1 MNINHKFLFLLSK
14 FAEVYPIGHSKYAP
28 GTMASLTAIFIGYF
42 LILNL
47 DIKIYLIFLF
57 MFIITSYFLCEAH
70 IKLHKKKDPKEV
82 VVDEISG
89 QFIAILGCVQSEK
102 FTYIFLFLSLFL
114 SFILFRFFDIT
125 KIGPIKKF
133 ENLPNGIGIMADD
146 IAAGLFAFITQA
158 AILTSINQNIYIKTL
173 WN

>member
-1 MNINHKFLFLLSK
+1 MTINQKFLFYLSR

-28 GTMASLTAIFIGYF
+28 GTMGSLVGVLVGSF

-47 DIKIYLIFLF
+47 DIKFYLILLII
-57 MFIITSYFLCEAH
+57 FIIVSYFLCEAH
-70 IKLHKKKDPKEV
+70 IKLYNVKDPKEV
-82 VVDEISG
+82 VIDEISG
-89 QFIAILGCVQSEK
+89 QFIAMLGCVQSEK
-102 FTYIFLFLSLFL
+102 STYIFLSLLL
-114 SFILFRFFDIT
+114 SFLLFRFFDIT

-146 IAAGLFAFITQA
+146 IVAGLFALVTQA
-158 AILTSINQNIYIKTL
+158 AILTSLNQNIYIKTL

>member
-1 MNINHKFLFLLSK
+1 MSR
-14 FAEVYPIGHSKYAP
+14 FAELYPIGRSKYAP
-28 GTMASLTAIFIGYF
+28 GTMGSLIGVLIGYF

-47 DIKIYLIFLF
+47 DINFYLIFLF
-57 MFIITSYFLCEAH
+57 IFIILSYLLCEAH
-70 IKLHKKKDPKEV
+70 LKSHNKKDPQEIVIDEV
-82 VVDEISG
+82 SG

-102 FTYIFLFLSLFL
+102 STYIFLSLLL
-114 SFILFRFFDIT
+114 SFVLFRFFDIT

-146 IAAGLFAFITQA
+146 LVAGLFALVTQA
-158 AILTSINQNIYIKTL
+158 AILTSLDHNIYIKTL

>member
-1 MNINHKFLFLLSK
+1 MIINKKILLYLSR
-14 FAEVYPIGHSKYAP
+14 FAELYPIGHSKYAP
-28 GTMASLTAIFIGYF
+28 GTMGSLLGVLVGYF

-47 DIKIYLIFLF
+47 DVKFYLIFLLI
-57 MFIITSYFLCEAH
+57 FIIVSYLLCEVH
-70 IKLHKKKDPKEV
+70 LKFFNKKDPKEV

-89 QFIAILGCVQSEK
+89 QFIAILGCVQSDK
-102 FTYIFLFLSLFL
+102 STYMFLSLLL
-114 SFILFRFFDIT
+114 SFVLFRFFDIT

-146 IAAGLFAFITQA
+146 IVAGLFALVTQA
-158 AILTSINQNIYIKTL
+158 AILTSLNQNIYIKTL

>member
-1 MNINHKFLFLLSK
+1 MSR
-14 FAEVYPIGHSKYAP
+14 FAELYPIGRSKYAP
-28 GTMASLTAIFIGYF
+28 GTMGSLIGVLIGYF

-47 DIKIYLIFLF
+47 DINFYLIFLF
-57 MFIITSYFLCEAH
+57 IFIILSYLLCEAH
-70 IKLHKKKDPKEV
+70 LKSHSKKDPKEIII
-82 VVDEISG
+82 DEVSG

-102 FTYIFLFLSLFL
+102 STFIILSLLL
-114 SFILFRFFDIT
+114 SFVLFRFFDIT

-146 IAAGLFAFITQA
+146 IVAGLFALVTQA
-158 AILTSINQNIYIKTL
+158 SILTSLDQNIYIKTL

>member
-1 MNINHKFLFLLSK
+1 MSMNQKFLFYMSR
-14 FAEVYPIGHSKYAP
+14 FAEIYPVGHSKYAP
-28 GTMASLTAIFIGYF
+28 GTMGSIIGILIGYF

-47 DIKIYLIFLF
+47 EIKFYLIFLL
-57 MFIITSYFLCEAH
+57 IIISYFLCEAH
-70 IKLHKKKDPKEV
+70 LILHNNKDPKEIV
-82 VVDEISG
+82 IDEVSG
-89 QFIAILGCVQSEK
+89 QFVAILGCVQSEK
-102 FTYIFLFLSLFL
+102 STYMFLSLLL

-146 IAAGLFAFITQA
+146 IIAGLFALVTQA
-158 AILTSINQNIYIKTL
+158 AILTSLNQNIYLKSL

>member
-1 MNINHKFLFLLSK
+1 MSINKKILLYLSR

-28 GTMASLTAIFIGYF
+28 GTMGSLIGVLIGYF

-47 DIKIYLIFLF
+47 NVKFYLIFLLI
-57 MFIITSYFLCEAH
+57 FIIVSYLLCEAH
-70 IKLHKKKDPKEV
+70 LKFYNKKDPKEV

-89 QFIAILGCVQSEK
+89 QFIAILGCVQSDK
-102 FTYIFLFLSLFL
+102 STYMFLSLLL
-114 SFILFRFFDIT
+114 SFVLFRFFDIT

-146 IAAGLFAFITQA
+146 IVAGLFALVIQA
-158 AILTSINQNIYIKTL
+158 AILTSLNQNIYIKTL

>member
-1 MNINHKFLFLLSK
+1 MSMNQKFLFYMSR
-14 FAEVYPIGHSKYAP
+14 FAEIYPVGHSKYAP
-28 GTMASLTAIFIGYF
+28 GTIGSIIGILIGYF

-47 DIKIYLIFLF
+47 EIKFYLIFLLI
-57 MFIITSYFLCEAH
+57 FIIISYFLCEAH
-70 IKLHKKKDPKEV
+70 LILHNNKDPKEIV
-82 VVDEISG
+82 IDEISG

-102 FTYIFLFLSLFL
+102 STYMFLSLLL

-146 IAAGLFAFITQA
+146 IIAGLFALVTQA
-158 AILTSINQNIYIKTL
+158 AILTSLNQNIYLKSL

>member
-1 MNINHKFLFLLSK
+1 MSINKKNLLYLSR

-28 GTMASLTAIFIGYF
+28 GTMGSLIGVLIGYF

-47 DIKIYLIFLF
+47 DVKFYLIFLLI
-57 MFIITSYFLCEAH
+57 FIIVSYLLCETH
-70 IKLHKKKDPKEV
+70 LKLHNKKDPKEV
-82 VVDEISG
+82 VIDEVSG

-102 FTYIFLFLSLFL
+102 STYMFLSLLL

-146 IAAGLFAFITQA
+146 IVAGLFALVTQA
-158 AILTSINQNIYIKTL
+158 AILTSLNQNIYIKTL

>member
-1 MNINHKFLFLLSK
+1 MSINKKILLYLSR

-28 GTMASLTAIFIGYF
+28 GTMGSLIGVLIGCF

-47 DIKIYLIFLF
+47 DVKFYLIFLLI
-57 MFIITSYFLCEAH
+57 FIIVSYLLCEVH
-70 IKLHKKKDPKEV
+70 LKFFNKKDPKEV

-89 QFIAILGCVQSEK
+89 QFIAILGCVQSDK
-102 FTYIFLFLSLFL
+102 STYMFLSLLL
-114 SFILFRFFDIT
+114 SFVLFRFFDIT
-125 KIGPIKKF
+125 KIGPIKRF

-146 IAAGLFAFITQA
+146 IVAGIFALVTQA
-158 AILTSINQNIYIKTL
+158 AILTSLNQNIYIKTL

>member
-1 MNINHKFLFLLSK
+1 MNTNHKFLLLLSK

-28 GTMASLTAIFIGYF
+28 GTIASLIAVLIGYF
-42 LILNL
+42 LIINLN
-47 DIKIYLIFLF
+47 IKIYLIFLF
-57 MFIITSYFLCEAH
+57 IFIITSYFLCEAH

-89 QFIAILGCVQSEK
+89 QFIAILGCVQSDDSN
-102 FTYIFLFLSLFL
+102 YIFLSLFL

-133 ENLPNGIGIMADD
+133 ENLPNGIGIIADD
-146 IAAGLFAFITQA
+146 IAAGLFAFITQS
-158 AILTSINQNIYIKTL
+158 AILTSLNQDVYINTL
-173 WN
+173 WD

>member
-1 MNINHKFLFLLSK
+1 MNINKNFLLYLSK
-14 FAEVYPIGHSKYAP
+14 TAELYPIGHSKYAP
-28 GTMASLTAIFIGYF
+28 GTIASLITILIGYF

-47 DIKIYLIFLF
+47 NVKFYLIFISIF
-57 MFIITSYFLCEAH
+57 VIVSYFLCEAH
-70 IKLHKKKDPKEV
+70 LKLHNKKDPKEV

-89 QFIAILGCVQSEK
+89 QFIAILACVQSEK
-102 FTYIFLFLSLFL
+102 SIYIFLSLIS

-146 IAAGLFAFITQA
+146 IIAGLFAFLIQA
-158 AILTSINQNIYIKTL
+158 AILTTFNQSFYIETL
-173 WN
+173 WI